1 MDFSSFVQAVLLGI
15 VEGLTEFI
23 PVSSTGHLIIA
34 ADLLNFDPAVREVF
48 EVVIQLGAILAICV
62 LYFSRL
68 WNVAKGLFQKKPSQL
83 EVYSDCSH
91 FFLSISY
98 RRIFFA

>member
-34 ADLLNFDPAVREVF
+34 ADLLSLDNTVKIIEAQKVQIKCNVKNFAAELDGDSVATSPLD
-48 EVVIQLGAILAICV
+48 ISILPTPIK
-62 LYFSRL
+62 F
-68 WNVAKGLFQKKPSQL
+68 
-83 EVYSDCSH
+83 
-91 FFLSISY
+91 IS
-98 RRIFFA
+98 